1 MPTTN
6 HCSSTCESNDTHK
19 RCTCGAKQAL
29 KQQKS
34 QAKKSSD
41 DTGTLS
47 MTRNMQTLRLFDGQA
62 TELDL
67 SSVSSAAASSDLR
80 DMLRQEITKRVEAEQ
95 ALEAAVRDLQ
105 QALAVNRGLEQTNQE
120 LTALQAAASLE
131 RNEMMDRLTSEV
143 AKRVEAEQAKSLA
156 FEQALEAAVRDLQ
169 QALAVNR
176 GLEQTMQELTALQAA
191 ASLERNGM
199 MDRLAQEIGKRVEAE
214 QALAAAVRDSVAPA
228 ATQSWG
234 VWKVGPGVVLEIK
247 HKKGYVRFYSLEDP
261 TIITNSDNRLHFG
274 IKVGDVQR
282 YGSDELAARAFC
294 EYFKSRLL
302 ELARLEQ
309 PPANGSCVAAAL
321 RRLSDRRTWKN
332 TIATPFRVTTSRA

>member
-95 ALEAAVRDLQ
+95 ALEAAVRDYQ
-105 QALAVNRGLEQTNQE
+105 QALADKRGLEQTNQ
-120 LTALQAAASLE
+120 A
-131 RNEMMDRLTSEV
+131 
-143 AKRVEAEQAKSLA
+143 
-156 FEQALEAAVRDLQ
+156 
-169 QALAVNR
+169 
-176 GLEQTMQELTALQAA
+176 LTALQAA

-234 VWKVGPGVVLEIK
+234 VWKAGPGVVLEIK